1 MVGVDERVPMRN
13 VEVVEV
19 DVVQEHVDAAEVVRG
34 DVLILPVESVADVLP
49 ADDLGE
55 FQQE

>member
-1 MVGVDERVPMRN
+1 MGVDERVPMRN

>member
-1 MVGVDERVPMRN
+1 MRN

-34 DVLILPVESVADVLP
+34 DVLILPVESVANVLP

>member
-1 MVGVDERVPMRN
+1 MRIDECVPMRN

-34 DVLILPVESVADVLP
+34 DVLILPVESVANVLP